1 MTYKELEK
9 KLNEVLEKN
18 TSVMTTS
25 SGRVINDNERLHID
39 ADNLLVEALRSL
51 WYTKSADKY
60 DEIAKEYF
68 WYA

>member
-1 MTYKELEK
+1 MTDKELEK

-25 SGRVINDNERLHID
+25 SGRVINDNERLHIE
-39 ADNLLVEALRSL
+39 ADNLLVETLRSL

-60 DEIAKEYF
+60 DEIAEEYF